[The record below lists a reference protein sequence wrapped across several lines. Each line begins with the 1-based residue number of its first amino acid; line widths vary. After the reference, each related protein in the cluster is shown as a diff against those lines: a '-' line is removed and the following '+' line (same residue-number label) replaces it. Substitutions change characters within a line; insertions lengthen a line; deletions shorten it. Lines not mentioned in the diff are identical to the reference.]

1 MLEAMPSDFTTVHND
16 WPVGLV
22 LDDQLWYQAIQS
34 SCSQEHRQ
42 NTSLVQNDRDLW
54 RLLKIGLEDPQVE
67 DRPMDASIR
76 AMRFAAIL
84 GDRIQSNVERE
95 RARVSSGIR
104 VLFIRLP

>member
-1 MLEAMPSDFTTVHND
+1 MLEAMPSDFTMVHND

-34 SCSQEHRQ
+34 SCSQEHHQ

-54 RLLKIGLEDPQVE
+54 RLLKIGLEDPQIE
-67 DRPMDASIR
+67 DCPMDASIW

-95 RARVSSGIR
+95 RARVSSG
-104 VLFIRLP
+104 V